1 MKIVFQ
7 VSGGIGKSIAAT
19 AVCAAIKKQYPTAEL
34 IVISGYPDVFAP
46 NPNVAMSLTFGN
58 LNYFYPQH
66 IEGRDTKL
74 FLHDPYHDED
84 FIYQR
89 GHLIEN
95 WCRMYGIDYNGE
107 LPELYLTAK
116 EKSQYAPMFAS
127 ARPILAMQ
135 TNGGISP
142 QGDKYSWP
150 RDMPIA
156 TAQQVVNAFA
166 QDYNIVHIRRQDQL
180 ALHGVY
186 PVQADF
192 RALAV
197 LISMTAK
204 RLFIDS
210 FAQHTAAA
218 LGLPSVVCWVANV
231 PSQFGYQMHTNIIA
245 NPPTMPPEMR
255 NSVFSKYNITGQV
268 TEFPY
273 RSEDEIFN
281 VEEIIEAIRNSNSKE
296 QNPDSNSINTRIKEQ
311 VLLQ

>member
-1 MKIVFQ
+1 MKIVLQ
-7 VSGGIGKSIAAT
+7 VSGGIGKSIVAT
-19 AVCAAIKKQYPTAEL
+19 AVCAAIKKQHKDAEL

-46 NPNVAMSLTFGN
+46 NPNVDMSLTFGN

-74 FLHDPYHDED
+74 FLQDPYHEED

-89 GHLIEN
+89 GHLIEV
-95 WCRMYGIDYNGE
+95 WCKMNGIAYNGE

-116 EKSQYAPMFAS
+116 ERTQYAPLFAS
-127 ARPILAMQ
+127 DKPIMALQ

-150 RDMPIA
+150 RDLPIA

-166 QDYNIVHIRRQDQL
+166 KDYNIVQIRRNDQL
-180 ALHGVY
+180 ALQGVY
-186 PVQADF
+186 PVQAEF

-197 LISMTAK
+197 LISMTTK

-218 LGLPSVVCWVANV
+218 LGMPSVVCWIANT
-231 PSQFGYQMHTNIIA
+231 PSQFGYDMHTNIVA
-245 NPPTMPPEMR
+245 RPPSLKPELR

-273 RSEDEIFN
+273 NNEGEIFDADML
-281 VEEIIEAIRNSNSKE
+281 IEALR
-296 QNPDSNSINTRIKEQ
+296 Q
-311 VLLQ
+311 L

>member
-7 VSGGIGKSIAAT
+7 VNGGIGKSIAAT
-19 AVCAAIKKQYPTAEL
+19 AVCSAIKKQYPDSEL

-46 NPNVAMSLTFGN
+46 NPNVAMSLGLNN

-66 IEGRDTKL
+66 IEGRETL
-74 FLHDPYHDED
+74 LLLHDPYHAAD

-89 GHLIEN
+89 GHLIEV
-95 WCRMYGIDYNGE
+95 WCNLCGVPYNGE
-107 LPELYLTAK
+107 LPELYLTGK
-116 EKSQYAPMFAS
+116 EKTQYAPLFAS
-127 ARPILAMQ
+127 PKPLLVMQ

-150 RDMPIA
+150 RDLPIN
-156 TAQQVVNAFA
+156 TAQQVVNAMM
-166 QDYNIVHIRRQDQL
+166 QEYNVVHIRRQDQL
-180 ALHGVY
+180 ALQGVY

-197 LISMTAK
+197 LISMSAK

-218 LGLPSVVCWVANV
+218 LGMPSVVCWIANV
-231 PSQFGYQMHTNIIA
+231 PSQFGYNMHTNLIA
-245 NPPTMPPEMR
+245 NQPTLRPELR
-255 NSVFSKYNITGQV
+255 HSVFSKYNITGQV

-273 RSEDEIFN
+273 RSEDEIFTA
-281 VEEIIEAIRNSNSKE
+281 ERIIEALRVGY
-296 QNPDSNSINTRIKEQ
+296 Q
-311 VLLQ
+311 VAGGSGKGQVAEAVGG

>member
-7 VSGGIGKSIAAT
+7 VNGGIGKSIAAT
-19 AVCAAIKKQYPTAEL
+19 AVCSAIKKQYPNSEL

-46 NPNVAMSLTFGN
+46 NPDVAMSLTHQN

-66 IEGRDTKL
+66 IEGKDTL
-74 FLHDPYHDED
+74 LMLHDPYHDTD

-89 GHLIEN
+89 GHLIEV
-95 WCRMYGIDYNGE
+95 WCRLCGVAYNGE
-107 LPELYLTAK
+107 LPRLFLTAK
-116 EKSQYAPMFAS
+116 ERTQYASMFAS
-127 ARPILAMQ
+127 PRPILVLQ

-156 TAQQVVNAFA
+156 TAQTVVNAMA

-180 ALHGVY
+180 ALQGVY
-186 PVQADF
+186 PVTADF
-192 RALAV
+192 RPLTV
-197 LISMTAK
+197 LISMSAK

-218 LGLPSVVCWVANV
+218 LGLPSVVCWIANV
-231 PSQFGYQMHTNIIA
+231 PSQFGYEMHTNIIA
-245 NPPTMPPEMR
+245 HPPTLPPELR
-255 NSVFSKYNITGQV
+255 NSVFTRYNITGQV

-273 RSEDEIFN
+273 HNEDEIFDADS
-281 VEEIIEAIRNSNSKE
+281 IIAALREN
-296 QNPDSNSINTRIKEQ
+296 
-311 VLLQ
+311 

>member
-1 MKIVFQ
+1 MKLVLQ
-7 VSGGIGKSIAAT
+7 VSGGIGKSIVAT
-19 AVCAAIKKQYPTAEL
+19 AVCAAIKKHYPDGEL

-46 NPNVAMSLTFGN
+46 NPHVSMSLSFNN

-66 IEGRDTKL
+66 IKDRDTRL

-84 FIYQR
+84 FVYQR

-95 WCRMYGIDYNGE
+95 WCRMCGVPYNGE
-107 LPELYLTAK
+107 LPQLFLTAK

-127 ARPILAMQ
+127 DKPILAMQ

-150 RDMPIA
+150 RDLPIA
-156 TAQQVVNAFA
+156 TAQQVVNALN
-166 QDYNIVHIRRQDQL
+166 QEYNIVHIRRQDQL
-180 ALHGVY
+180 ALQGVY

-197 LISMTAK
+197 LISMSSK

-218 LGLPSVVCWVANV
+218 LGMPSVVCWIANK
-231 PSQFGYQMHTNIIA
+231 PSQFGYDMHHNIVA
-245 NPPTMPPEMR
+245 NAPTLKPELR
-255 NSVFSKYNITGQV
+255 NSVFSRYNITGQV

-273 RSEDEIFN
+273 NSEEEIFDAGR
-281 VEEIIEAIRNSNSKE
+281 IIEALRA
-296 QNPDSNSINTRIKEQ
+296 Q
-311 VLLQ
+311 

>member
-1 MKIVFQ
+1 MKIVLQ
-7 VSGGIGKSIAAT
+7 VNGGIGKSIAAT
-19 AVCAAIKKQYPTAEL
+19 AVCSAIVKHYPGAQL

-46 NPNVAMSLTFGN
+46 NPNVSMSLSFNN

-66 IEGRDTKL
+66 IQGQDTLL
-74 FLHDPYHDED
+74 FLHDPYHATD

-89 GHLIEN
+89 GHLIEV
-95 WCRMYGIDYNGE
+95 WCRLCGVPYNGE

-116 EKSQYAPMFAS
+116 EHTQYAPLFAS
-127 ARPILAMQ
+127 PKPLLVMQ

-150 RDMPIA
+150 RDLPIA
-156 TAQQVVNAFA
+156 TAQRVANAMA
-166 QDYNIVHIRRQDQL
+166 PDYNIAHIRRQDQL
-180 ALHGVY
+180 ALQNTY

-197 LISMTAK
+197 LISMSAK

-218 LGLPSVVCWVANV
+218 LRLPSVVCWIANE
-231 PSQFGYQMHTNIIA
+231 PSQFGYAMHTNVLA
-245 NPPTMPPEMR
+245 APPTLKPELR
-255 NSVFSKYNITGQV
+255 NSVFQKYNITGQV

-273 RSEDEIFN
+273 RHEDEIFN
-281 VEEIIEAIRNSNSKE
+281 PDFLIAALRDELRPAPQLVEENLTTTA
-296 QNPDSNSINTRIKEQ
+296 
-311 VLLQ
+311 